1 MDVTSLA
8 FTVSVWALPVLI
20 AVTFHEAAHGW
31 IAWRLG
37 DPTAHTM
44 GRVSFNPLKHIDPF
58 GTVLMPA
65 IMLLV
70 SSGAMMFGY
79 AKPVPVDIRRLHN
92 PKRDMVYVAAAGP
105 VSNFFLAVLSATAFH
120 ALVLLPEDVDV
131 WVAHNLANSI
141 RINLLLCVFNLIPLP
156 PLDGGR
162 IAVGLL
168 PHPLAVKVANLER
181 YGMLILIG
189 MIFLL
194 PYVGNL
200 FGLNLNVFGWLVG
213 VPAEFL
219 QNFIVHAV
227 GIVE

>member
-1 MDVTSLA
+1 MDLTNLA

-31 IAWRLG
+31 VAWRLG
-37 DPTAHTM
+37 DPTAHVL
-44 GRVSFNPLKHIDPF
+44 GRVSFNPLRHIDAF

-65 IMLLV
+65 LMLMA

-79 AKPVPVDIRRLHN
+79 AKPVPVDIRKLGN

-105 VSNFFLAVLSATAFH
+105 VSNFFLAVLSAIAFH
-120 ALVLLPEDVDV
+120 TLDLLPEDVDV

-141 RINLLLCVFNLIPLP
+141 KINLLLCVFNLIPLP

-168 PHPLAVKVANLER
+168 PHPLAVRFANLER
-181 YGMLILIG
+181 YGMFILLG

-194 PYVGNL
+194 PYVGSL
-200 FGLNLNVFGWLVG
+200 FGMQLNIFHWIVG
-213 VPAEFL
+213 VPADFL
-219 QNFIVHAV
+219 TQFIISAV
-227 GIVE
+227 GIAG

>member
-1 MDVTSLA
+1 MDLTNLA
-8 FTVSVWALPVLI
+8 FTVSVWALPILI

-31 IAWRLG
+31 LAWRLG
-37 DPTAHTM
+37 DPTAHTL

-58 GTVLMPA
+58 GTVIMPGL
-65 IMLLV
+65 MLLL
-70 SSGAMMFGY
+70 SSGGMMFGY

-105 VSNFFLAVLSATAFH
+105 VSNFFLAVLSAIAFH
-120 ALVLLPEDVDV
+120 AVSLLPQDVDV

-141 RINLLLCVFNLIPLP
+141 KINLLLCVFNLIPLP

-168 PHPLAVKVANLER
+168 PHRLAVKFAGLER
-181 YGMLILIG
+181 YGMLILLG
-189 MIFLL
+189 MVFVL
-194 PYVGNL
+194 PYVGNI
-200 FGLNLNVFGWLVG
+200 FGMQLNIFGWLVG
-213 VPAEFL
+213 GPADFL

>member
-1 MDVTSLA
+1 MDLTNLA

-31 IAWRLG
+31 VAWRLG
-37 DPTAHTM
+37 DPTAKM
-44 GRVSFNPLKHIDPF
+44 LGRVSFNPLKHIDPF

-70 SSGAMMFGY
+70 SSGSMMFGY

-105 VSNFFLAVLSATAFH
+105 VSNFFLAVISAVAFH

-162 IAVGLL
+162 ILVGLL
-168 PHPLAVKVANLER
+168 PHPLAVKVANFER

-194 PYVGNL
+194 PYVGNV
-200 FGLNLNVFGWLVG
+200 FGMQLNVFGWLVG